1 MAVDLTKLKP
11 STDPWEEPEEEFVRR
26 PKEEI
31 VGIFGEKKLQPKN
44 ISPWLVVK
52 LQSLLTILF
61 TIMSVLLSNEK
72 SINNP
77 FVLSVIA
84 GGIVGVVP
92 TAIFALRLT
101 FAEKA
106 RVSNTGTYVVAL
118 VSGEFIK
125 IVTTVCLVVAFAWFL
140 PNLHWLVMLVMY
152 VVTLKCY
159 WLAWFIKR

>member
-1 MAVDLTKLKP
+1 MAIDVKHLKP
-11 STDPWEEPEEEFVRR
+11 STEPWDEPEEEFLRR

-31 VGIFGEKKLQPKN
+31 IGIFGEERLQPKK

-61 TIMSVLLSNEK
+61 TIMSVLVSNEK
-72 SINNP
+72 SINDP
-77 FVLSVIA
+77 FVISVLA
-84 GGIVGVVP
+84 GGVVGIVP

-101 FAEKA
+101 FAEKSKA
-106 RVSNTGTYVVAL
+106 SNTGGYVVAL

-125 IVTTVCLVVAFAWFL
+125 IVTTVCLVAALAWQM
-140 PNLHWLVMLVMY
+140 PNLHWLAMLGMY

>member
-1 MAVDLTKLKP
+1 LDIKHLKP
-11 STDPWEEPEEEFVRR
+11 STDPWEEPEEEFTRR
-26 PKEEI
+26 SRDEI
-31 VGIFGEKKLQPKN
+31 VGIFGEKKLQPKK

-72 SINNP
+72 SISNP
-77 FVLSVIA
+77 LVMSVIA

-101 FAEKA
+101 FAERAKA
-106 RVSNTGTYVVAL
+106 SNTGGYVVAL

-125 IVTTVCLVVAFAWFL
+125 IVTTVCLVAAFAWQL
-140 PNLHWLVMLVMY
+140 PGLDWLAMLAMY

>member
-1 MAVDLTKLKP
+1 VVLDVTKLKT
-11 STDPWEEPEEEFVRR
+11 STDPWEEPEEEFLRR
-26 PKEEI
+26 SREEM
-31 VGIFGEKKLQPKN
+31 VGILGEERLLPKK

-61 TIMSVLLSNEK
+61 TIMSVLISNEK

-77 FVLSVIA
+77 LVLSVIA

-92 TAIFALRLT
+92 TSIFALRLT
-101 FAEKA
+101 LAEKA
-106 RVSNTGTYVVAL
+106 RGTNTGTYVVAL

-125 IVTTVCLVVAFAWFL
+125 IVTTVCLVVAFAWFMT
-140 PNLHWLVMLVMY
+140 NLHWLVMLGMY